1 MKNFNVTSMLVM
13 LMFMCITSMQ
23 AQSITPS
30 KKYITKE
37 LNNVSNFSSIRVL
50 GSPDVEYRQ
59 SSDSKTTVSIY
70 GSDNLVDL
78 LEVSTVNGVLQ
89 VNIKKGVKILSG
101 ERRLKVIASSPSL
114 DDVDIKGSADV
125 YLKGTLKGADLNL
138 NITGS
143 GDIEAENLQYTNL
156 SAFIKG
162 SGDID
167 VKNVKATTVKTIV
180 SGSGDVK
187 MKGSTQTAMLTV
199 NGSGDISADKLT
211 ATNVVA
217 TVSGSGDIS
226 CYASKQ
232 LDAKASGSGDIEYKG
247 IPSYGWG
254 ARCRRICTWG
264 YFKDLR
270 SGKKFYV
277 FNSHT
282 DHEATEARR
291 QSSFMLLEQVRKIAK
306 GRPTFCT
313 GDFNATPDEEPVQLL
328 LKDSL
333 LLDSYKCT
341 LTPPKG
347 PSGSFYAYDKTG
359 KTAKRI
365 DFIFVTPKI
374 KILSYHT
381 IDDDIKYNKYS
392 SDHFPVM
399 VEALLK

>member
-143 GDIEAENLQYTNL
+143 GDI
-156 SAFIKG
+156 
-162 SGDID
+162 D

-247 IPSYGWG
+247 SPSIVNKQGK
-254 ARCRRICTWG
+254 
-264 YFKDLR
+264 KDSI
-270 SGKKFYV
+270 SGK
-277 FNSHT
+277 
-282 DHEATEARR
+282 
-291 QSSFMLLEQVRKIAK
+291 
-306 GRPTFCT
+306 
-313 GDFNATPDEEPVQLL
+313 
-328 LKDSL
+328 
-333 LLDSYKCT
+333 
-341 LTPPKG
+341 
-347 PSGSFYAYDKTG
+347 
-359 KTAKRI
+359 
-365 DFIFVTPKI
+365 
-374 KILSYHT
+374 
-381 IDDDIKYNKYS
+381 
-392 SDHFPVM
+392 
-399 VEALLK
+399 

>member
-1 MKNFNVTSMLVM
+1 MAKASDEIDRRSMSTRLNAVGQFMKNFNVTSMLVM

-247 IPSYGWG
+247 SPSIVNKQGK
-254 ARCRRICTWG
+254 
-264 YFKDLR
+264 KDSI
-270 SGKKFYV
+270 SGK
-277 FNSHT
+277 
-282 DHEATEARR
+282 
-291 QSSFMLLEQVRKIAK
+291 
-306 GRPTFCT
+306 
-313 GDFNATPDEEPVQLL
+313 
-328 LKDSL
+328 
-333 LLDSYKCT
+333 
-341 LTPPKG
+341 
-347 PSGSFYAYDKTG
+347 
-359 KTAKRI
+359 
-365 DFIFVTPKI
+365 
-374 KILSYHT
+374 
-381 IDDDIKYNKYS
+381 
-392 SDHFPVM
+392 
-399 VEALLK
+399 

>member
-1 MKNFNVTSMLVM
+1 MKSFNVTSMLVV
-13 LMFMCITSMQ
+13 LMFLCFTGIQ
-23 AQSITPS
+23 AQTVTPS

-156 SAFIKG
+156 SAFVKG
-162 SGDID
+162 SGDIN

-180 SGSGDVK
+180 SGSGDVE
-187 MKGSTQTAMLTV
+187 MKGSTQMAMLTV

-232 LDAKASGSGDIEYKG
+232 LDAKANGSGDIEYKG
-247 IPSYGWG
+247 NPSICLSDDERREIPEDASTNQRVDIYTFPGQRIRRVVWLSPSGW
-254 ARCRRICTWG
+254 
-264 YFKDLR
+264 
-270 SGKKFYV
+270 
-277 FNSHT
+277 N
-282 DHEATEARR
+282 
-291 QSSFMLLEQVRKIAK
+291 
-306 GRPTFCT
+306 GRP
-313 GDFNATPDEEPVQLL
+313 A
-328 LKDSL
+328 
-333 LLDSYKCT
+333 
-341 LTPPKG
+341 
-347 PSGSFYAYDKTG
+347 G
-359 KTAKRI
+359 KRK
-365 DFIFVTPKI
+365 FV
-374 KILSYHT
+374 
-381 IDDDIKYNKYS
+381 
-392 SDHFPVM
+392 
-399 VEALLK
+399 

>member
-1 MKNFNVTSMLVM
+1 MLVM

-143 GDIEAENLQYTNL
+143 EILKLNLQYTNL

-247 IPSYGWG
+247 SPSIVNKQGK
-254 ARCRRICTWG
+254 
-264 YFKDLR
+264 KDSI
-270 SGKKFYV
+270 SGK
-277 FNSHT
+277 
-282 DHEATEARR
+282 
-291 QSSFMLLEQVRKIAK
+291 
-306 GRPTFCT
+306 
-313 GDFNATPDEEPVQLL
+313 
-328 LKDSL
+328 
-333 LLDSYKCT
+333 
-341 LTPPKG
+341 
-347 PSGSFYAYDKTG
+347 
-359 KTAKRI
+359 
-365 DFIFVTPKI
+365 
-374 KILSYHT
+374 
-381 IDDDIKYNKYS
+381 
-392 SDHFPVM
+392 
-399 VEALLK
+399 